1 MRNFTLVVV
10 LFLVSWTGSYGQNAY
25 SDYVPSY
32 DAAIFTEEFLSNDY
46 GWYEG
51 TDENCRI
58 YDVQPGYL
66 ELQSKCTGDYTTM
79 NFNNNS
85 GFTID
90 TSRDFEIEISIY
102 PYSGEDNNSHSLGW
116 GKDAKKDDRYSF
128 GISRNGQFIISKYS
142 NGAWSYLK
150 DWTTSSVINTTGY
163 NKLTI
168 RKVNF
173 QYYFFIN
180 ESLVH
185 NAPFESF
192 FGQRLSMQC
201 NQNSI
206 GRFDNIHIRYIR
218 KSEPVKKYEP
228 PIVVSTIG
236 ESSYNDFSTVDK
248 EIIFSDDF
256 STNTYGWYE
265 GRDDNCRIFDYQPGF
280 LQLESICTG
289 SYTTMNFNSDKGFF
303 IDDTRDF
310 EIEISVYPVSGEDD
324 NGNSLSWGK
333 SNDGDNRFMFG
344 ITRNGQFSIWK
355 YNGNW
360 VSWKEWTESSLIN
373 TQNYNLLTI
382 RKVGSYYSFFINK
395 VLVHQQPF
403 ESFFGQRLSMQSNQN
418 AVARFDNIRI
428 AYLHKQQGDK
438 AGPTITLFEPEV
450 AIDGRVEESNKQILV
465 KGRAYDGS
473 GLFEVSVN
481 GEEATIHENSNF
493 EALVRLGIGDNRI
506 VIKASDT
513 KNNFSEFTFTIH
525 RSEAQTLSRIE
536 TKSPQLP
543 GDKKV
548 ISDVDINIPKGSIQR
563 PDAIAVVIG
572 NRDYTSTKSVDFAI
586 NDARIVKEY
595 LINSLGFQEGNILY
609 YENATKGQFEMLF
622 GTEMN
627 EKGKLFNTVMPG
639 FSDVFVF
646 YSGHGAPGLKDQKG
660 YFVPVE
666 CDPNYVEI
674 SGFDSNV
681 FYKNLG
687 KLPAKSVTVVLDACF
702 SGANVFSNIS
712 PIVIKAQAATRPDNI
727 NVLGSSSGSQVSSW
741 YNDKG
746 HGLFTYFFLKSLQD
760 KTISDKNGDGS
771 VSLREIHQVLSDNV
785 RGVPYWARR
794 LHGIEQTPTL
804 EGRNPDFVLFK

>member
-1 MRNFTLVVV
+1 MKHLYVAVILLLTTVTIGY
-10 LFLVSWTGSYGQNAY
+10 SQYAY
-25 SDYVPSY
+25 TDYVPSY
-32 DAAIFTEEFLSNDY
+32 DAAIFSDDFSTNSY

-51 TDENCRI
+51 TEENCRI
-58 YDVQPGYL
+58 YDLKPGYL
-66 ELQSKCTGDYTTM
+66 ELESKCTGSYTTM

-85 GFTID
+85 GFTIN
-90 TSRDFEIEISIY
+90 TTRDFEIEISIY
-102 PYSGEDNNSHSLGW
+102 AFSGEDNNSHSLGW
-116 GKDAKKDDRYSF
+116 GKDPQKDDRYSF
-128 GISRNGQFIISKYS
+128 GISRNGQYVISKYS
-142 NGAWSYLK
+142 NGNWSYIK
-150 DWTTSSVINTTGY
+150 EWTTSSEINTQGY
-163 NKLTI
+163 NKMTI
-168 RKVNF
+168 RKIGS
-173 QYYFFIN
+173 YHYFFIN
-180 ESLVH
+180 EVFVH
-185 NAPFESF
+185 SAPFEPF

-201 NQNSI
+201 NQNSV
-206 GRFDNIHIRYIR
+206 GRFDNLHIRYIQ
-218 KSEPVKKYEP
+218 KTEPIKKYEP
-228 PIVVSTIG
+228 PVVMRTFG
-236 ESSYNDFSTVDK
+236 EASYTDFSSADK
-248 EIIFSDDF
+248 EIVFSDDF
-256 STNTYGWYE
+256 STNSYGWYE
-265 GRDDNCRIFDYQPGF
+265 GREDNCRIFDYQPGF

-289 SYTTMNFNSDKGFF
+289 NYTTMNFNSDNGFF

-310 EIEISVYPVSGEDD
+310 EIEVSIYPVSGEDD

-333 SNDGDNRFMFG
+333 AKDGDNRYMFG

-360 VSWKEWTESSLIN
+360 VSWKEWTESTFIN
-373 TQNYNLLTI
+373 KQNYNLLTI
-382 RKVGSYYSFFINK
+382 RKVGSYYYFFINK
-395 VLVHQQPF
+395 GLVHQQPF
-403 ESFFGQRLSMQSNQN
+403 ESFFGQRLSFQSNQN

-428 AYLHKQQGDK
+428 AYLRKQQGDK
-438 AGPTITLFEPEV
+438 SGPTITLFEPEV
-450 AIDGRVEESNKQILV
+450 AINGRVDEVNKQILV
-465 KGRAYDGS
+465 KGRAYDAS
-473 GLFEVSVN
+473 GLFEVTIN
-481 GEEATIHENSNF
+481 GEDAVIHENSNF
-493 EALVRLGIGDNRI
+493 ELLVRLGIGDNRI
-506 VIKASDT
+506 EIKASDT
-513 KNNFSEFTFTIH
+513 KNNASEFAFTIH
-525 RSEAQTLSRIE
+525 RSE
-536 TKSPQLP
+536 PQALTRVENKLPQSP
-543 GDKKV
+543 GDKTV
-548 ISDVDINIPKGSIQR
+548 VSDVDVNIPAGRIQR

-572 NRDYTSTKSVDFAI
+572 NRDYTNTKTVDFAV
-586 NDARIVKEY
+586 NDARVIREY
-595 LINSLGFQEGNILY
+595 LIKALGFQEGNILY

-639 FSDVFVF
+639 LSDVFVF

-712 PIVIKAQAATRPDNI
+712 PIVIKAQSATRPENI

-760 KTISDKNGDGS
+760 KTISDKNGDGA
-771 VSLREIHQVLSDNV
+771 VTLREIHQVLSDNV

-804 EGRNPDFVLFK
+804 EAKNPDFVLFK